1 MMKHVEFYNTEQP
14 TCPFLMH
21 AHTHCN
27 PRQIACV
34 SYYHGLAGQK
44 IHLVPNMHKHR
55 NMVRLITVIKL

>member
-1 MMKHVEFYNTEQP
+1 MPISNACT
-14 TCPFLMH
+14 
-21 AHTHCN
+21 HTN
-27 PRQIACV
+27 PGQIACV